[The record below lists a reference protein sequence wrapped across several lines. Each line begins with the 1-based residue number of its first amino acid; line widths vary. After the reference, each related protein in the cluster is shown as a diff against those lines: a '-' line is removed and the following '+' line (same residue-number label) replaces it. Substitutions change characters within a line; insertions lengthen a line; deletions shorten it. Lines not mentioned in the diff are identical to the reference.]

1 MKALSKTERDSLL
14 SELDEFNTR
23 LADKRRQRDGIASL
37 KAGIAR
43 DVVTGKTGAKAA
55 VLKLDDSDRELVIEI
70 AALETAIAD
79 SQKRWEDDAPA
90 RAAEHVA
97 ARKAAAAEIAVK
109 LIANSREIDEHLQ
122 AAAGGFLKRG
132 ELVKALGEFGEV
144 VGSAPQDPGH
154 IIMGILG
161 NAGLDKISSQFQR
174 SGEPPHTLAEHD
186 AESLRAVLPADDADV
201 RRMTRFRQ
209 EKHAE
214 YQRRNSSTIAG
225 DIVPRRF

>member
-1 MKALSKTERDSLL
+1 MKALSKTERDSLR

-23 LADKRRQRDGIASL
+23 LVTKQRERDEITGK
-37 KAGIAR
+37 KAAIAR

-55 VLKLDDSDRELVIEI
+55 ALKLDDTERELGIEI
-70 AALETAIAD
+70 SALETAIAE
-79 SQKRWEDDAPA
+79 SQTRWEDDAPA

-97 ARKAAAAEIAVK
+97 ARKAAAGNIAVAI
-109 LIANSREIDEHLQ
+109 LENDRAIDRDLRS
-122 AAAGGFLKRG
+122 AAAGFLKRA
-132 ELVKALGEFGEV
+132 ELAKALGEFGEV
-144 VGSAPQDPGH
+144 AGSAPQAPGH

-186 AESLRAVLPADDADV
+186 AESMRAVLPADDADV
-201 RRMTRFRQ
+201 SRMTRFRQ

-214 YQRRNSSTIAG
+214 YQRQNSSTIVG